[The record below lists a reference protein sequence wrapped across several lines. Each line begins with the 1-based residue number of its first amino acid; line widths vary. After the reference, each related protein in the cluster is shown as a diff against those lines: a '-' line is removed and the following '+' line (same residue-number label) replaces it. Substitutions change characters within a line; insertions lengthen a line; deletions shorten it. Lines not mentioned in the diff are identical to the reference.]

1 MKAFFF
7 YLFIVFFLIS
17 GCEKK
22 MEYKDISDDYKGFF
36 LFRQGSSWVYY
47 NSKIHQ
53 NDSIVL
59 RNINSVATK
68 PDNACSKYRYE
79 YKMQYTSVTTGT
91 IFHSQ
96 TNCIQSTDV
105 SDGLTSAMIS
115 APPQSPTFHL
125 DSLWVNNHKYL
136 NVLAYQDTSPLHR
149 VFVAYAINIGRIKSF
164 ETLNGDTLAD
174 YELVRYH
181 VSPY

>member
-1 MKAFFF
+1 MKAIFFF
-7 YLFIVFFLIS
+7 ILITVILVS
-17 GCEKK
+17 GCKEKAD
-22 MEYKDISDDYKGFF
+22 YKDISDNYKGFF
-36 LFRQGSSWVYY
+36 LFRQGSSWIYY
-47 NSKIHQ
+47 NNKIHS
-53 NDSIVL
+53 NDSLVL

-68 PDNACSKYRYE
+68 PDNNCSEYRYE
-79 YKMQYTSVTTGT
+79 YKMQFTSVTTGT

-96 TNCIQSTDV
+96 TNCILSTDV
-105 SDGLTSAMIS
+105 SDGLASVMIS
-115 APPQSPTFHL
+115 APPESPTIHL